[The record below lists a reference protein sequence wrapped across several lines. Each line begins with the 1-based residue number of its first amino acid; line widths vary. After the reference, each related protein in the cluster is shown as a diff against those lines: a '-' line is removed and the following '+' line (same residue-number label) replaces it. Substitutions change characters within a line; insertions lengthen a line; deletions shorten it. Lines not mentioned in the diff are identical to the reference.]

1 MLVCNLSNRMNK
13 CPRKNLVLLG
23 KLKYES
29 IVKACISFMFLFS
42 NLFAN
47 CLLFSLV
54 AVGGIGSG
62 GGGGPTAVVNSS
74 VDILMPSLA
83 GDLSSLSMN
92 DKQPLMN
99 NTVSTI
105 ARISLLKSDG

>member
-1 MLVCNLSNRMNK
+1 M
-13 CPRKNLVLLG
+13 
-23 KLKYES
+23 
-29 IVKACISFMFLFS
+29 SFV
-42 NLFAN
+42 
-47 CLLFSLV
+47 FSLV

-62 GGGGPTAVVNSS
+62 GGGPAAVVNSS

-99 NTVSTI
+99 NTVSTT
-105 ARISLLKSDG
+105 AQISALNPSTAEATFALDNRG